1 MVRIHATFVHN
12 TNTTDWLYS
21 GYPSDAELSF
31 KLCISSPM
39 HAVLLTS
46 ELKAKVCGSV
56 VDMWGGILYVT

>member
-21 GYPSDAELSF
+21 GYPSDVAVVLQIVHLFS
-31 KLCISSPM
+31 

-46 ELKAKVCGSV
+46 ELKAKVHNSV
-56 VDMWGGILYVT
+56 GDM